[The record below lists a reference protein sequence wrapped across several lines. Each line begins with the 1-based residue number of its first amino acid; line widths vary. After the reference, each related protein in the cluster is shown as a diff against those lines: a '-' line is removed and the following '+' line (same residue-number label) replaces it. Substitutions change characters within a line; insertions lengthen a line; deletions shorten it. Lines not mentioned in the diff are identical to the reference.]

1 MAIRTYK
8 VTLDSKNTI
17 APEPV
22 FLRQGDKT
30 GAVVIDATLMDNG
43 TPVSLSGL
51 TPMFKANTADG
62 KAVIVDSTGFNIVNA
77 SGGEFTYQVPS
88 QLGSVDGKIKI
99 AYFSFL
105 DSSGAQSTFNVAF
118 IVKKAADMTQ
128 ESAKDWISTLSD
140 IIRQYNQWAN
150 DAHNSWEQFVNDN
163 KEIIESI
170 DPGGKVLSELID
182 FRHSDMLGKSF
193 DTARKRGDFF
203 DQEFADRGINVRWF
217 GAVGG
222 GTIDDTAALQSTIDY
237 AHQQALKIGGIVKVI
252 IPFKIG
258 ISGTINLSS
267 NVILTGSGSIKCLA
281 ASSLSTPVLK
291 IAASSENCGITDIE
305 FDMNHLAGCLLI
317 VGEDVKN
324 LSLKNMKIKDC
335 YDSDSTTEQ
344 VIIFLE
350 TGISGLIDSIDF
362 KLIKKLG
369 NNVTTDGAGRGSCI
383 KTSKYGAVNFNPYD
397 LTIKNVSFE
406 DCYNVNAEGEP
417 IVEDFDCIYLFHQDV
432 PGSVRVKNINAK
444 NINKR
449 VIKIQA
455 NGVDVDGV
463 YAKCDGNISCQWVI
477 SVFYNNNSVKNV
489 VAEGNFTTAIEFLNA
504 TNSVA
509 ENITLESTI
518 TGNND
523 TFGVINIFNSSGI
536 TVNGLFGRAVG
547 GLVIYGPV
555 INRVTINNVDLQIN
569 QTILR
574 IEDRAIDNDT
584 EKNCILSNITFDNVK
599 IVQTSGNTVRPSVR
613 LNQANEGGQIKYIN
627 FNNVYI
633 TFDQEYQWG
642 LFALKSIRN
651 LYAYDVTLINKTGN
665 TNNALAISSGSHD
678 LYFTDLKIEND
689 SYALQIGDDSTVEI
703 FRGNIGTIL
712 MTGANTTFDLGRL
725 KHQAI
730 TYQSG
735 AIETNVKTW

>member
-1 MAIRTYK
+1 MIL
-8 VTLDSKNTI
+8 V
-17 APEPV
+17 
-22 FLRQGDKT
+22 QGKQEADYR
-30 GAVVIDATLMDNG
+30 DATPNNFPDDYDRSEVDPRVLLRTDA
-43 TPVSLSGL
+43 VL
-51 TPMFKANTADG
+51 TKMKG
-62 KAVIVDSTGFNIVNA
+62 KYVRAAMAQAEEIS
-77 SGGEFTYQVPS
+77 
-88 QLGSVDGKIKI
+88 SVH
-99 AYFSFL
+99 A
-105 DSSGAQSTFNVAF
+105 
-118 IVKKAADMTQ
+118 KKAYD
-128 ESAKDWISTLSD
+128 LSNNIGQRFD
-140 IIRQYNQWAN
+140 DQIAGSSL
-150 DAHNSWEQFVNDN
+150 DDEA
-163 KEIIESI
+163 
-170 DPGGKVLSELID
+170 ID

-281 ASSLSTPVLK
+281 ASSLATPVLK

-305 FDMNHLAGCLLI
+305 FDMSHLAGCLLR

-335 YDSDSTTEQ
+335 YDADSTTEQ
-344 VIIFLE
+344 VIILLE
-350 TGISGLIDSIDF
+350 TGISGLIDNIDF

-369 NNVTTDGAGRGSCI
+369 NTVTTDGAGRGSCI
-383 KTSKYGAVNFNPYD
+383 KTSKQGAVNFNPYD

-406 DCYNVNAEGEP
+406 DCYNVNAKGEP

-455 NGVDVDGV
+455 SGVDVDGV

-518 TGNND
+518 TGNDD
-523 TFGVINIFNSSGI
+523 TFAVINIFNSSGI

-547 GLVIYGPV
+547 GLVIFGPV
-555 INRVTINNVDLQIN
+555 INRLTINNVDLQVN

-574 IEDRAIDNDT
+574 IEDRTIDNAA

-613 LNQANEGGQIKYIN
+613 LYQANEGGQIKYIN

-642 LFALKSIRN
+642 LFALKSISN
-651 LYAYDVTLINKTGN
+651 LHAYDVTLINKTGN
-665 TNNALAISSGSHD
+665 TNNALAISYNSYD
-678 LYFTDLKIEND
+678 LYFTDLKIKND

-712 MTGANTTFDLGRL
+712 MTGANTKLDLGRL
-725 KHQAI
+725 KHQVI

-735 AIETNVKTW
+735 AIETNVKEW